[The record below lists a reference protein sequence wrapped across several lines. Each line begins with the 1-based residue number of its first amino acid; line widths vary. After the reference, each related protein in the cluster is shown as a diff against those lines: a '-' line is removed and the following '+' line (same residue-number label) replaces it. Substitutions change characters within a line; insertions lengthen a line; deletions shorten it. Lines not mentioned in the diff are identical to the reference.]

1 MQKAPPEPTNGEP
14 ESPKKNVSRSRRTR
28 SMRRGTAEIS
38 TSSLPDPHFQKD
50 TIESTQSSLE
60 QDFNSLYNLAQ
71 VNIQALPFLF
81 TILDDFKHF
90 PGI

>member
-14 ESPKKNVSRSRRTR
+14 ESAKKKVSRPRRTR

-50 TIESTQSSLE
+50 TIESTQNSLE

-71 VNIQALPFLF
+71 VNIHALLLLF
-81 TILDDFKHF
+81 TILDDLKKF